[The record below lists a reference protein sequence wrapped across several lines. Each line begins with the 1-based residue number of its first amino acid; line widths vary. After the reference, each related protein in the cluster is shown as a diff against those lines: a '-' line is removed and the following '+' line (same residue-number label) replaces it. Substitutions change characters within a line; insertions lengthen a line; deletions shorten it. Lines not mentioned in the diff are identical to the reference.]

1 MRQAKIRKETLFIV
15 NPAAH
20 NLPSRSALREAET
33 WLHHQGWQAAWEET
47 RRPGDAIAMA
57 ARAAS
62 QKLPL
67 VFVVGGD
74 GTLNEAANGLA
85 GSETAL
91 AMVPAGTVNIW
102 AREVG
107 IPRRPLAA
115 VRACLEGERRRI
127 DLGRAGDRYF
137 LLMAG
142 YGLDGHIARKVS
154 LAAKRYLG
162 ATTYAATALRESLRY
177 RGRHLR
183 LLLDGQEQAGQVLM
197 LVAGNTRNYAGLVEI
212 TAGAKADDGLLD
224 ICVFLGDGFRDI
236 VFHVLRVVLR
246 RHRKSAKVIYR
257 QGRRLELAWE
267 EPLPLQLDGDAYPQ
281 SPTRVEVV
289 PAVLAVMVP
298 RPRRASGAGPKRSLF
313 SR

>member
-1 MRQAKIRKETLFIV
+1 
-15 NPAAH
+15 
-20 NLPSRSALREAET
+20 
-33 WLHHQGWQAAWEET
+33 
-47 RRPGDAIAMA
+47 MA

-62 QKLPL
+62 QGLPL

-74 GTLNEAANGLA
+74 GSLNEAANGLA

-115 VRACLEGERRRI
+115 VRACLEGVRRRI

-142 YGLDGHIARKVS
+142 YGLDGHIAHRVS
-154 LAAKRYLG
+154 LTAKRYLG
-162 ATTYAATALRESLRY
+162 AMTYAAAAVRESLRY
-177 RGRHLR
+177 RGQPLR
-183 LLLDGQEQAGQVLM
+183 LLLDGQERQGEVLM
-197 LVAGNTRNYAGLVEI
+197 LVVGNTRNYAGLVEV

-224 ICVFLGDGFRDI
+224 VCVFLGEGLRDI
-236 VFHVLRVVLR
+236 VLHALRVALR
-246 RHRKSAKVIYR
+246 RHRRSAQVIYQ

-267 EPLPLQLDGDAYPQ
+267 EPLPLQLDGDPYPQ
-281 SPTRVEVV
+281 SPTRVEAV
-289 PAVLAVMVP
+289 PAALTVMVP
-298 RPRRASGAGPKRSLF
+298 QGARRPLF

>member
-1 MRQAKIRKETLFIV
+1 MNQAEARREALFIV
-15 NPAAH
+15 NPTAH
-20 NLPSRSALREAET
+20 NLPSRSALLEAEA
-33 WLHHQGWQAAWEET
+33 WLHQQGWQAAWEET
-47 RRPGDAIAMA
+47 RRPGDALTMA
-57 ARAAS
+57 ARAA
-62 QKLPL
+62 QEKLPL

-85 GSETAL
+85 GSDTAL

-102 AREVG
+102 AKEVG

-115 VRACLEGERRRI
+115 VQACLEGERRRS

-154 LAAKRYLG
+154 LGAKRYLG
-162 ATTYAATALRESLRY
+162 ATTYALTAVRESLRY
-177 RGRHLR
+177 RGRPVR
-183 LLLDGQEQAGQVLM
+183 MLLDDQPVTGQVLM
-197 LVAGNTRNYAGLVEI
+197 LVAGNTRNYAGMVEV

-236 VFHVLRVVLR
+236 VMHVLGVVLR
-246 RHRKSAKVIYR
+246 RHRRSGKVIYR
-257 QGRRLELAWE
+257 RGRRLELAWE
-267 EPLPLQLDGDAYPQ
+267 DPLPLQLDGDPYPE

-289 PAVLAVMVP
+289 PAALEVMLP
-298 RPRRASGAGPKRSLF
+298 RGPKRPLRASALF